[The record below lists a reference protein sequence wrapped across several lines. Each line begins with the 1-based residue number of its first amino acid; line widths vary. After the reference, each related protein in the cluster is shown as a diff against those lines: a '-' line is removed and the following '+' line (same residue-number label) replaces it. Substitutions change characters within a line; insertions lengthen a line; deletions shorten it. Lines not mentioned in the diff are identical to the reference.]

1 MSSKK
6 HKSENPMIPNDDP
19 SLTLRVPPHS
29 IEAES
34 SVLGALLLD
43 NNAWDRVSDILLDTD
58 FYRHEHRLIFGAIGS
73 LVNASKPADVVT
85 VYERLVA
92 RSKSE
97 DFGGLEYLN
106 GLAQFIPSAANIRR
120 YAEIVKDRS
129 VLRRL
134 VSMSHDIATSA
145 FNPGSRTVA
154 ELLDEVQQKV
164 FAIGDQE
171 TKSDEWQTS
180 DAGIVQVLDQLQER
194 HDNPDAGDYIPTGIV
209 ELDEKLNGGLRPGKV
224 YVIAARPSMGKT
236 SLAMSIGEHVATNEG
251 KPVGLM
257 SMEMPK
263 EEVQERRMAMKS
275 GVRYDKILRP
285 ERMSEL
291 DWSSVSK
298 TVETIRLT
306 PLYVT
311 DQSALTINQL
321 RSKARALKRRHGL
334 SVLVIDYIGLMESTD
349 RKASRA
355 ERIGEISRGIK
366 ALAKELGIAILLLS
380 QLNREV
386 EKRPNQRPILADLRE
401 SGDIEQDADVVL
413 FVHRPY
419 QATPDMGSDWKEFAE
434 LVLAKH
440 RGGAC
445 GVLSARFQG
454 QTMLFS
460 NWKGERPT
468 SLTRTKGGEL

>member
-1 MSSKK
+1 M
-6 HKSENPMIPNDDP
+6 NQNDDP

-43 NNAWDRVSDILLDTD
+43 NNAWDRVCDILLDAD

-73 LVNASKPADVVT
+73 LVSSNKPADVVT
-85 VYERLVA
+85 VYERLIA
-92 RSKSE
+92 SSKGQ

-120 YAEIVKDRS
+120 YAEIVKERAI
-129 VLRRL
+129 LRRL
-134 VSMSHDIATSA
+134 ISMSDDIATSA
-145 FNPGSRTVA
+145 FNPGSRSMA

-164 FAIGDQE
+164 FSIGDQE
-171 TKSDEWQTS
+171 TKSDEWQSS
-180 DAGIVQVLDQLQER
+180 DAGIVHALDLIQLR
-194 HDNPDAGDYIPTGIV
+194 YDNPDAGDFIPTGIAS
-209 ELDEKLNGGLRPGKV
+209 LDEKLNGGLRPGKV

-236 SLAMSIGEHVATNEG
+236 SLALSIGEHVATNEG
-251 KPVGLM
+251 KPVGVL

-263 EEVQERRMAMKS
+263 DEVQDRRVAMKS
-275 GVRYDKILRP
+275 GIRYDKILRP
-285 ERMSEL
+285 ERMSDF
-291 DWSSVSK
+291 DWSQVSK
-298 TVETIRLT
+298 TVETLRLT
-306 PLYVT
+306 PLYVS

-334 SVLVIDYIGLMESTD
+334 SVLVVDYIGLMESTD

-419 QATPDMGSDWKEFAE
+419 QATPDMDAEWKEFAE
-434 LVLAKH
+434 LILAKH

-445 GVLSARFQG
+445 GLLSARFIG
-454 QTMLFS
+454 HTMLFT
-460 NWKGERPT
+460 NWQGDRPV
-468 SLTRTKGGEL
+468 SSVRTKGGDL